1 MLILLSF
8 VEETLENIEQKLNE
22 ISGQAISVAGENFK
36 AAIDL
41 GISLGFLELREN
53 EILLIYPPY
62 ILENLKKNVL
72 VRIYENENDSSGNE
86 SNTSNHEEGL
96 DGIEPDEAARR
107 TRRSRGSGRRRR
119 GSRSRNQSRSRV
131 RSRSRRSRRRRG

>member
-1 MLILLSF
+1 MLLQLQKKIVSNWNYNKKMLILLSF

-22 ISGQAISVAGENFK
+22 ISGQAFSVAGENFK

-96 DGIEPDEAARR
+96 DGIEPDEAARCEE
-107 TRRSRGSGRRRR
+107 
-119 GSRSRNQSRSRV
+119 NQKKPRKWPKA
-131 RSRSRRSRRRRG
+131 